1 MDSNTPRRV
10 TVFKNGCPKYGKMV
24 LVPDT
29 IEELCFC
36 AGQKL
41 GMSDCRLYTNKGV
54 PIDDIQLVRDEDV
67 IYVSSGECFTD
78 SSEDWITLNVG
89 GRHFTTTRA
98 TLVASDPESMLAKMF
113 SSQKSWKSA
122 RDETGAYLI
131 DRSPDYFAPLLNY
144 LRHGKLILN
153 EGINPTGVLEE
164 AKFFGLTG
172 VAEQLEEIIKDHDK
186 DDDKPLTRQE
196 FVRILL
202 STPSNCELR
211 CQGINLEGADLSR
224 LDLRYINFKMANLR
238 RADLA
243 GANLSNC
250 CFERSC
256 LSGAHMDGASLSG
269 VRMQRANL
277 EGASLMACNF
287 EDPTGVKSA
296 NLEGVNMKSC
306 DLEASQMS
314 GVNLRVATM
323 KGANLQNCNLR
334 GAILAGADLENCNMS
349 GCDLQD
355 ANVRGANIVGLSLE
369 EMQSPLHMSLWVHT
383 QSGRNE
389 HGSHLD
395 VNLDNPIRID
405 PGIP

>member
-1 MDSNTPRRV
+1 MDSKIPRRV
-10 TVFKNGCPKYGKMV
+10 TLFKTGCSKNGKIV
-24 LVPDT
+24 HVPNT
-29 IEELCFC
+29 IEELCLL
-36 AGQKL
+36 AGRKL
-41 GMSDCRLYTNKGV
+41 NINDCKLHSSKGAL
-54 PIDDIQLVRDEDV
+54 IDDLQFVRDDDV
-67 IYVSSGECFTD
+67 IYVSGGGSFKD

-122 RDETGAYLI
+122 RDHTGAYLI

-153 EGINPTGVLEE
+153 EGVNPSGILEE

-172 VAEQLEEIIKDHDK
+172 VAEQLEEIIKDTDK
-186 DDDKPLTRQE
+186 DEDKPLTRQE

-256 LSGAHMDGASLSG
+256 LSGAHIDGASLSG

-287 EDPTGVKSA
+287 EDPSGVRSA
-296 NLEGVNMKSC
+296 NLEGNTGSRKYLHRSSF
-306 DLEASQMS
+306 LYSS
-314 GVNLRVATM
+314 NKLRF
-323 KGANLQNCNLR
+323 K
-334 GAILAGADLENCNMS
+334 
-349 GCDLQD
+349 
-355 ANVRGANIVGLSLE
+355 
-369 EMQSPLHMSLWVHT
+369 
-383 QSGRNE
+383 
-389 HGSHLD
+389 
-395 VNLDNPIRID
+395 
-405 PGIP
+405 